1 MVLLSRYNSVANDR
15 LRAAEGGLRGS
26 PPQISL
32 LDLEHQ
38 IKCIAKFYILN
49 HICHQLLLRRVSP
62 TSQFFRYILHTE
74 MFTNQ
79 VLEGVPGF
87 GSTSLHEV
95 IY

>member
-1 MVLLSRYNSVANDR
+1 MVLLSRYNSVLANDR

-49 HICHQLLLRRVSP
+49 HVCHILRCLPIKCRKVSLDLD
-62 TSQFFRYILHTE
+62 LHH
-74 MFTNQ
+74 
-79 VLEGVPGF
+79 
-87 GSTSLHEV
+87 STR
-95 IY
+95 